1 MGFGILFLG
10 YFVSTV
16 AGILFP
22 GVAGL
27 FGFLLMG
34 LATLKLTEYQRSF
47 RAPML
52 ICALAA
58 VISTFMIPNDISV
71 FAHFDLPAWYV
82 SGLSL
87 ADGILQATK
96 MLFHVTVCFAIRDI
110 AKETG
115 ESGLVFSSVRNAVF
129 YGVYYLM
136 SLALLIPALS
146 EGAKYLVPVALL
158 LYLALIFLFH
168 VMFFSAY
175 MRICDE
181 RDVNMD
187 IKKTN
192 IGWFDRLNRMRAD
205 NEQKAADEATAFFQ
219 KRFDRMNEKNKRE
232 NAAAANG
239 SKKKKR
245 KK

>member
-27 FGFLLMG
+27 FGYLLMA

-47 RAPML
+47 RIPMM
-52 ICALAA
+52 ICALSAIA
-58 VISTFMIPNDISV
+58 STFMIANDISV
-71 FAHFDLPAWYV
+71 FAHFSFPEWY
-82 SGLSL
+82 SAGLSL
-87 ADGILQATK
+87 VDGILQALK
-96 MLFHVTVCFAIRDI
+96 MLFHVTVCLALRDI

-129 YGVYYLM
+129 YGIYYLM
-136 SLALLIPALS
+136 SLVLLVPAFA

-168 VMFFSAY
+168 IMFFSAY

-181 RDVNMD
+181 SDVNMD

-192 IGWFDRLNRMRAD
+192 IGWFDRLNQMRAD
-205 NEQKAADEATAFFQ
+205 SEQKAADETTAFFQ

-232 NAAAANG
+232 NAAG
-239 SKKKKR
+239 GQKKKKH